1 MFSQADFLIL
11 IKTSRMPD
19 THFPAAVGRTVT
31 GFTNN
36 NFVFYPALIYDFV
49 VYPVQASLPVLF

>member
-1 MFSQADFLIL
+1 
-11 IKTSRMPD
+11 MPD